1 MNATTEN
8 VVGQV
13 LDPVFRAL
21 PPDVARRI
29 VDLEADEQLQLRV
42 EDLARKANEGELT
55 EQEARDYAALVSA
68 GDILATLQ
76 ALARRSLQKTS
87 A

>member
-1 MNATTEN
+1 MNTTTEN
-8 VVGQV
+8 VIGQV
-13 LDPVFRAL
+13 LEPVFRTL
-21 PPDVARRI
+21 PPDIARRI
-29 VDLEADEQLQLRV
+29 VDLEADEQLQQRV

-55 EQEARDYAALVSA
+55 EHEERDYAALVSA

-76 ALARRSLQKTS
+76 ALARRSLRQTS